1 MKLKYNF
8 KNLKVWQKAV
18 ELAVL
23 VYEVTKSFPTKE
35 KFGITSQM
43 RRSSVSTSSNIAEGS
58 ARNSSKAFCN
68 CLDISLGESFELET
82 QLIIAFRT
90 GILPEEKFSLLS
102 REIAELQKM
111 VIGFKNTVEANPY

>member
-1 MKLKYNF
+1 MKLKHNF

-23 VYEVTKSFPTKE
+23 IYEVTKSFPTEE

>member
-1 MKLKYNF
+1 MKLKHNF

-23 VYEVTKSFPTKE
+23 VYEVTKSFPTEE

>member
-1 MKLKYNF
+1 MKLKHNF

-23 VYEVTKSFPTKE
+23 VYEVTKSFPTEE

-90 GILPEEKFSLLS
+90 GILPEEKFNLLS
-102 REIAELQKM
+102 LEISELQKM

>member
-1 MKLKYNF
+1 MKLKHNF

-23 VYEVTKSFPTKE
+23 VYEVTKSFPTEE
-35 KFGITSQM
+35 KFGITAQM

-102 REIAELQKM
+102 LEIAELQKM

>member
-1 MKLKYNF
+1 MKLKHNF

-23 VYEVTKSFPTKE
+23 VYEVTKTFPTEE

-102 REIAELQKM
+102 REITELQKM

>member
-1 MKLKYNF
+1 MKLKHNF
-8 KNLKVWQKAV
+8 KNLKVWQKAI

-23 VYEVTKSFPTKE
+23 VYEVTKSFPTEE

>member
-1 MKLKYNF
+1 MKLKHNF

-23 VYEVTKSFPTKE
+23 VYEVTKSFPTEE

-90 GILPEEKFSLLS
+90 GILPEEKYSLLS
-102 REIAELQKM
+102 LEIAELQKM

>member
-1 MKLKYNF
+1 MKLKHNF

-23 VYEVTKSFPTKE
+23 VYEVTKSFPTEE

-90 GILPEEKFSLLS
+90 GIIPEEKFSLLS

>member
-1 MKLKYNF
+1 MKLKHNF

-23 VYEVTKSFPTKE
+23 VYEVTKSFPTEE

-43 RRSSVSTSSNIAEGS
+43 SRSSVSTSSNIAEGS

-68 CLDISLGESFELET
+68 CLEISLGESFELET

-111 VIGFKNTVEANPY
+111 VIGFKNTIEANPY

>member
-1 MKLKYNF
+1 MKLKHNF

-23 VYEVTKSFPTKE
+23 VYEVTKSFPTEE

-90 GILPEEKFSLLS
+90 GILPEEKFSLMS

>member
-1 MKLKYNF
+1 MKLKHNF

-23 VYEVTKSFPTKE
+23 VYEATKSFPTEE

-102 REIAELQKM
+102 LEIAELQKM

>member
-1 MKLKYNF
+1 MKLKHNF

-23 VYEVTKSFPTKE
+23 VYEATKSFPTEE

-102 REIAELQKM
+102 QEIVELQKM

>member
-1 MKLKYNF
+1 MKLKHNF

-23 VYEVTKSFPTKE
+23 VYEVAKSFPTE
-35 KFGITSQM
+35 ERFGITSQM

-58 ARNSSKAFCN
+58 ARNSSKAFTN
-68 CLDISLGESFELET
+68 CLEISLGECFELET
-82 QLIIAFRT
+82 QLIIAFKI
-90 GILPEEKFSLLS
+90 GIIEEEKYGLLS

-111 VIGFKNTVEANPY
+111 VIGFKNTIEANPY

>member
-1 MKLKYNF
+1 MKLKHNF

-23 VYEVTKSFPTKE
+23 VYEATKAFPTEE

-68 CLDISLGESFELET
+68 CLEISLGESFELET

-102 REIAELQKM
+102 QEITELQKM
-111 VIGFKNTVEANPY
+111 IIGFKNTVEANPY

>member
-1 MKLKYNF
+1 MKLKHNF

-23 VYEVTKSFPTKE
+23 VYEVTKSFPTEE

-102 REIAELQKM
+102 LEISELQKM

>member
-1 MKLKYNF
+1 MKLKHNF

-23 VYEVTKSFPTKE
+23 VYEVTKSFPTEE
-35 KFGITSQM
+35 KFGITAQM

>member
-1 MKLKYNF
+1 MKLKHNF

-23 VYEVTKSFPTKE
+23 VYEVTKSFPTEE
-35 KFGITSQM
+35 KFGITTQM

-102 REIAELQKM
+102 LEIAELQKM

>member
-1 MKLKYNF
+1 MKFKHNF

-23 VYEVTKSFPTKE
+23 IYEVTKSFPTEE

-102 REIAELQKM
+102 QEIAELQKM

>member
-1 MKLKYNF
+1 MKLKHNF

-23 VYEVTKSFPTKE
+23 VYEVTKSFPTEE

-111 VIGFKNTVEANPY
+111 VIGFKNTVETNPY

>member
-1 MKLKYNF
+1 MKLKHNF

-23 VYEVTKSFPTKE
+23 VYEVTKSFPTEE

-68 CLDISLGESFELET
+68 CLEISLGESFELET

>member
-1 MKLKYNF
+1 MKLKHNF

-23 VYEVTKSFPTKE
+23 VYEVTKSFPTEE

-68 CLDISLGESFELET
+68 CWDISLGESFELET

-102 REIAELQKM
+102 LEIAELQKM

>member
-1 MKLKYNF
+1 MKLKHNF

-23 VYEVTKSFPTKE
+23 VYEVTKSFPTEE

-102 REIAELQKM
+102 QEIVELQKM

>member
-1 MKLKYNF
+1 MKLKHNF

-23 VYEVTKSFPTKE
+23 VYEVTKYFPTEE

-43 RRSSVSTSSNIAEGS
+43 RRSGVSTSSNIAEGS

-68 CLDISLGESFELET
+68 CLEISLGESFELET

-111 VIGFKNTVEANPY
+111 IIGFKNTVEANPY

>member
-1 MKLKYNF
+1 MKLKHNF

-23 VYEVTKSFPTKE
+23 VYEVTKSFPTEE

-111 VIGFKNTVEANPY
+111 VIGFKNTVEANSY

>member
-1 MKLKYNF
+1 MKLKHNF

-23 VYEVTKSFPTKE
+23 VYEITKSFPTEE

-102 REIAELQKM
+102 LEISELQKM

>member
-1 MKLKYNF
+1 MKLKHNF

-23 VYEVTKSFPTKE
+23 VYEVTKSFPTEE

-90 GILPEEKFSLLS
+90 GILPKEKYSLLS
-102 REIAELQKM
+102 LEIAELQKM

>member
-1 MKLKYNF
+1 MKLKHNF

-23 VYEVTKSFPTKE
+23 VYEVTKSFPTEE
-35 KFGITSQM
+35 KFGITSQI

-102 REIAELQKM
+102 LEIAELQKM

>member
-1 MKLKYNF
+1 MKLKHNF

-23 VYEVTKSFPTKE
+23 VYEVTKSFPTEE

-43 RRSSVSTSSNIAEGS
+43 RRSSVSTSFNIAEGS

-102 REIAELQKM
+102 LEIAELQKM

>member
-1 MKLKYNF
+1 MKLKHNF

-23 VYEVTKSFPTKE
+23 VYEVTKSFPTEE

-111 VIGFKNTVEANPY
+111 VIGFKTTVEANPY

>member
-1 MKLKYNF
+1 MKLKHNF

-23 VYEVTKSFPTKE
+23 VYEVTKYFPTEE

-102 REIAELQKM
+102 LEIAELQKM